1 VPSRSTSVKL
11 SLSLWPIAFA
21 GCVVLTLIRLAACH
35 PDAASQGN
43 AWTEDH
49 NGYCTNSGWDA
60 LTAGPGSGSLLALIL
75 LAVTVAWPATVLAC
89 GTAVA
94 AGRGDAGLA
103 PRAYAWAAAVGG
115 ALIVAFILKWGHAT
129 VVGGAGG

>member
-1 VPSRSTSVKL
+1 MPSRSVSVRR
-11 SLSLWPIAFA
+11 SLALWPLAFA
-21 GCVVLTLIRLAACH
+21 GCVVLTLVRLAACH

-60 LTAGPGSGSLLALIL
+60 LTAGPGSGSLLALVL

-89 GTAVA
+89 AAAVA
-94 AGRGDAGLA
+94 AGRRDEGLA
-103 PRAYAWAAAVGG
+103 SRAYTWAAAIGG
-115 ALIVAFILKWGHAT
+115 VLVVAFILRWGHAT

>member
-1 VPSRSTSVKL
+1 VPSRNTSVRR
-11 SLSLWPIAFA
+11 SLSLWPLAFA

-60 LTAGPGSGSLLALIL
+60 LTAGPGHGSLLALVL
-75 LAVTVAWPATVLAC
+75 LAVTVAWPATVMA
-89 GTAVA
+89 AWVVVA
-94 AGRGDAGLA
+94 ARRRGAALTD
-103 PRAYAWAAAVGG
+103 RAYAVVAGAGG
-115 ALIVAFILKWGHAT
+115 VLVVAFILEGGHAT